1 MKCGESH
8 GRYNVLTYYLV
19 FFSMWIPALNTKD
32 TLFRKRL
39 SIGIIVF
46 GIFLIIFTGLRH
58 HVGGDWN
65 NYLREYYISLPYM
78 SYHLALLHDDPG
90 FWLLTLIMYDIGWNI
105 YGTNLIVSI
114 IFFFGLYRLLRQQPN
129 PWLGL
134 AVAFP
139 YLIIVVSMGYTRQAA
154 AIGFIMLG
162 ISYLKKGKFWR
173 FVLSVFFATTFHKTA
188 VIMIGIGMFQKG
200 KGRIFKII
208 ATLFLGMGLWSAF
221 LAEDQAALIQNYIV
235 AQMESSGALIRVMM
249 NIIPAFILFYTR
261 KRWNKLFNDYN
272 FWKFIALASILS
284 LPLLSIS
291 STVVDRISLY
301 FIPLQIVVFSRLPLL
316 LEKKIKKKRI
326 KLLILVYYFTV
337 LSVWLMMGTFSYW
350 WLPYQNI
357 IFYNLL

>member
-1 MKCGESH
+1 LKCGKSH

-32 TLFRKRL
+32 RLTTKSLPLMFILFGL
-39 SIGIIVF
+39 
-46 GIFLIIFTGLRH
+46 FLIILTGLRH
-58 HVGGDWN
+58 EVGGDWFP
-65 NYLREYYISLPYM
+65 YLNQYNRFVPNMTYTQSLV
-78 SYHLALLHDDPG
+78 HNDPF
-90 FWLLTLIMYDIGWNI
+90 FWLISRLNYDLGWGV
-105 YGTNLIVSI
+105 YGINLMIAI
-114 IFFFGLYRLLRQQPN
+114 IFIIGLYRLLKQQPN

-162 ISYLKKGKFWR
+162 ISYLKEGKFWR
-173 FVLSVFFATTFHKTA
+173 FILSVFFATTFHKTA

-337 LSVWLMMGTFSYW
+337 LSVWLMMGTFSFC

-357 IFYNLL
+357 IFHNLL